1 MIFDY
6 SDYISSK
13 GEMGIVNYETVEK
26 GKAFFSHKPICPFCK
41 KTIINTVFSKS
52 DNTKN
57 DWLFG
62 SFYQSETVVQCPVCG
77 WWEHKYTN
85 SSDAIVDGI
94 RANDIEINT
103 AILKKY
109 NDNDSKVPI
118 DLLRTYIATH
128 PDKIYG
134 IDAHKMAELVRAVF
148 SDFYS
153 QCKVIPFG
161 KTRDGGKDGL
171 IVDGGGKQTILQVKR
186 RTSPSATEGVVPI
199 RELLGV
205 AMLEENPVGCI
216 FVSTADHFSREAQ
229 NAAQRAVALNRVD
242 CFDLYDCK
250 SFLQLLNITKNEPP
264 KIWERLL
271 KLSR

>member
-6 SDYISSK
+6 SEYVPLKSEK
-13 GEMGIVNYETVEK
+13 GIVNYITVDK
-26 GKAFFSHKPICPFCK
+26 GENLFTHDSVCPFCN
-41 KTIINTVFSKS
+41 KTITNIVLSKI

-62 SFYQSETVVQCPVCG
+62 SFEQSEIVVQCPDCG

-94 RANDIEINT
+94 RARDIEINS

-109 NDNDSKVPI
+109 NDNDSDVPI
-118 DLLRTYIATH
+118 ELLRTYIEKH

-148 SDFYS
+148 SDFYPH
-153 QCKVIPFG
+153 CDVVTFG
-161 KTRDGGKDGL
+161 KTRDGGKDGVL
-171 IVDGGGKQTILQVKR
+171 VDGGGKQTIIQVKR
-186 RTSPSATEGVVPI
+186 RTSPSATEGIVPI

-205 AMLEENPVGCI
+205 AMLEEDSVGCI
-216 FVSTADHFSREAQ
+216 FVSTADHFSSDAKK
-229 NAAQRAVALNRVD
+229 AAHKAVALNRVD

-250 SFLQLLNITKNEPP
+250 GFLDLLNLTKSEPT
-264 KIWERLL
+264 KVWEKLL
-271 KLSR
+271 KLR